1 MAKNRQNWRKKTGEA
16 MSQIWAN
23 VPHRRERHYQKS
35 GIDLGTCLDKLNV
48 SDLGTCLDKLNVSDL
63 IR

>member
-1 MAKNRQNWRKKTGEA
+1 

-23 VPHRRERHYQKS
+23 VPHKRERHYQKS
-35 GIDLGTCLDKLNV
+35 GIDLGTCLDKLNVNDLGTCLDKLNV